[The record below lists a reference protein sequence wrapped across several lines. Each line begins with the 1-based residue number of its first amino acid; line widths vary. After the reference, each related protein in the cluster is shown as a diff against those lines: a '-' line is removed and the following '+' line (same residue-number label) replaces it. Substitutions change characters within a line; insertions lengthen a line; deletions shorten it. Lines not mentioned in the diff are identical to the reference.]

1 MKKLDIVIIVCVI
14 MGALVFAGVFA
25 IFSRGMYEAKYAEIY
40 VDNKLYRTIP
50 LNEKYDTQIFTVKN
64 GKGTNTIKV
73 ERGGVS
79 IIDANCPDKVCVH
92 DGIINKP
99 GQVLVCLPNKVVV
112 EIKGQKKSE
121 VDELAY

>member
-1 MKKLDIVIIVCVI
+1 MKKLDVVIIVCVI
-14 MGALVFAGVFA
+14 IGALFFTGVLA
-25 IFSRGMYEAKYAEIY
+25 IFIRGKYETKYVEVY
-40 VDNKLYRTIP
+40 VDNKLYRTIS
-50 LNEKYDTQIFTVKN
+50 LNEKDKTEIFTVKN

-73 ERGGVS
+73 QRGGVS
-79 IIDANCPDKVCVH
+79 IIDANCPDKVCVY
-92 DGIINKP
+92 DGFIDKP